1 MYKHLDKIKS
11 PSDFKEFSIEEL
23 VELASECREF
33 LIDRMSKTSGH
44 FSSSLGVVELTVA
57 LHYIYNTPEDLIVWD
72 VGHQAYIHKLLTGRK
87 DLFHTLRQYNGM
99 SGFPKIS
106 ESEYDTFGVGHAST
120 SISAAFGMACANYHL
135 GNKDKRV
142 VAVIGDGSMSGGLAF
157 EGLNNAGDDI
167 KDFTIILNDN
177 DMSIDDAVGALNRF
191 LTDFRTSKSYN
202 RLKDDVWDWAN
213 RHGGLG
219 NKLKKLGHII
229 EEGVVSTVTPGA
241 IFEQFGF
248 DYIGPVDGHDLPRLL
263 KILKKAKEF
272 HGPVLIHLITKK
284 GKGYEFAEADALK
297 YHAIAAKF
305 DPHKGYEKPKSKVLS
320 YTQIFGDA
328 LEELME
334 KDNEIIAVTPAMISG
349 SGLKKIEKKFPERLY
364 DVGIA
369 EGHSVTFSA
378 GLATQK
384 VKPVTAIYSSFL
396 QRAYDNLIH
405 DVTLQNLHVVFAID
419 RAGVVGADG
428 PTHHGCFDISYLR
441 CVPNIIISAPGT
453 AEDLRNLLYTALY
466 HNEKAFTI
474 RYPRDG
480 ENIHNKLEGFKQLEI
495 GKGKKVKDG
504 EEVAILAFGTVL
516 KNSLEVAK
524 TLQTENIKPAVY
536 NMLFA
541 KPIDE
546 TLITELSKTFKYIVT
561 IEEGSVPGGFGS
573 AVLEFMNDQN
583 LLNDCKL
590 LRIGIPDRFVEHG
603 NRDELFKDMGLDHD
617 SLMERIKHFIFENQE
632 VLS

>member
-1 MYKHLDKIKS
+1 MYKHLDKINS
-11 PSDFKEFSIEEL
+11 PSDFRDFSVDQL
-23 VELASECREF
+23 VELAAECRDF

-44 FSSSLGVVELTVA
+44 FASSLGVVELTVA
-57 LHYIYNTPEDLIVWD
+57 LHYIYNTPDDLIVWD

-99 SGFPKIS
+99 SGFPKIA
-106 ESEYDTFGVGHAST
+106 ESQYDTFGVGHAST
-120 SISAAFGMACANYHL
+120 SISAAFGMACAKYHL
-135 GNKDKRV
+135 NEEDKRV

-213 RHGGLG
+213 KHGGIG

-248 DYIGPVDGHDLPRLL
+248 DYIGPVDGHDLPRLI
-263 KILKKAKEF
+263 KILRKAKEF

-305 DPHKGYEKPKSKVLS
+305 DPHKGYEKPKSKMLT
-320 YTQIFGDA
+320 YTQVFGDA

-334 KDNEIIAVTPAMISG
+334 KDEQVITVTPAMISG
-349 SGLKKIEKKFPERLY
+349 SGLKKIEKKFPKRLY

-378 GLATQK
+378 GIATQK
-384 VKPVTAIYSSFL
+384 IKPVTAIYSSFL

-453 AEDLRNLLYTALY
+453 AQDLRDLLYTALY
-466 HNEKAFTI
+466 HNKQAFAI

-480 ENIHNKLEGFKQLEI
+480 EMIDQKLVEFNQLEI
-495 GKGKKVKDG
+495 GKSKKVRDG
-504 EEVAILAFGTVL
+504 EDIAILAFGTML
-516 KNSLEVAK
+516 KNSLAAAEQ
-524 TLQTENIKPAVY
+524 LETENIKASVY

-546 TLITELSKTFKYIVT
+546 EVILELAKTHKYIIT
-561 IEEGSVPGGFGS
+561 IEEGSVIGGFGS
-573 AVLEFMNDQN
+573 AVLEFMSEKH
-583 LLNDCKL
+583 LLSQSNI
-590 LRIGIPDRFVEHG
+590 LRLGIPDRFIEHG
-603 NRDELFKDMGLDHD
+603 NREELFKDMELDCD
-617 SLMERIKHFIFENQE
+617 SLTEKIKQFIFENQE